1 MAVEG
6 HENLFAG
13 VDLKERYP
21 LRPGEAARE
30 TDSRRAVSARTIATG
45 VFGVLLGLGLFLVI
59 TGIEAAVLFAAV
71 YWWGF
76 WNTGLLVLLAVV
88 ALGVSWRFGSNV
100 LEGRESVRDL
110 VEGLMFVQFVL
121 SFGLVWVGFRE
132 MLGRSV

>member
-1 MAVEG
+1 MEG
-6 HENLFAG
+6 HKNLFAG

-21 LRPGEAARE
+21 LRPIEAERE
-30 TDSRRAVSARTIATG
+30 TEGCRAVSACSVATG

-76 WNTGLLVLLAVV
+76 WETGLLVLLGV
-88 ALGVSWRFGSNV
+88 AAFGIFWRFGSNTS
-100 LEGRESVRDL
+100 EGWESVRDL

>member
-6 HENLFAG
+6 HESLFAG

-71 YWWGF
+71 RCW
-76 WNTGLLVLLAVV
+76 AVV
-88 ALGVSWRFGSNV
+88 CNP
-100 LEGRESVRDL
+100 
-110 VEGLMFVQFVL
+110 
-121 SFGLVWVGFRE
+121 GFCWYNND
-132 MLGRSV
+132 